1 MVRQVVVQMKGEKVG
16 QPPTKRNKTTRGLS
30 YNWIEF
36 RNIFFPQHNT
46 HTHTV
51 QWPWE
56 SHTEPHTHT
65 RRKRLYQEMRESKSF
80 RSIVTLH
87 FDSFD
92 FSTRPKLDSFLILH
106 ETISLKL
113 ALVCACLRFLAAL
126 PDNWMDT
133 LNRTNRAAAA
143 SEPGETS
150 WVYGHTSYIAHRL
163 ELHRRRYRCFG
174 RGLIS
179 IHISQ
184 QPLLDLLHLFFS
196 SSSSFSTRAENM
208 TSFH

>member
-1 MVRQVVVQMKGEKVG
+1 MDDETKESNSLAQSYPVIKMSFGFFGDGETSGCPNEGGKSGPTPHKEKQNHARSFIQLDRVQKYLFSST
-16 QPPTKRNKTTRGLS
+16 Q
-30 YNWIEF
+30 Y
-36 RNIFFPQHNT
+36 T

-143 SEPGETS
+143 
-150 WVYGHTSYIAHRL
+150 
-163 ELHRRRYRCFG
+163 RRNQLGVRPY
-174 RGLIS
+174 
-179 IHISQ
+179 
-184 QPLLDLLHLFFS
+184 
-196 SSSSFSTRAENM
+196 
-208 TSFH
+208 

>member
-65 RRKRLYQEMRESKSF
+65 RRKRLYQEMRECKSF

-113 ALVCACLRFLAAL
+113 ALVSVCLRFLAAL

-143 SEPGETS
+143 
-150 WVYGHTSYIAHRL
+150 
-163 ELHRRRYRCFG
+163 RRNQLGVRPY
-174 RGLIS
+174 
-179 IHISQ
+179 
-184 QPLLDLLHLFFS
+184 
-196 SSSSFSTRAENM
+196 
-208 TSFH
+208 